1 MQKTGNFFFPGDR
14 GTQRKIFFCGQR
26 LGEKKDKEK
35 NRRKERK
42 KKKKKNVKHRPSM
55 VLSHTDPNL
64 EGSRPWQLS
73 WPCARLGGQTR
84 LHPGRKPPGWRREL
98 ALV

>member
-1 MQKTGNFFFPGDR
+1 MQKTGNFFFSG
-14 GTQRKIFFCGQR
+14 GQR
-26 LGEKKDKEK
+26 DTEENLFLWAEAGGKKEKEK

-42 KKKKKNVKHRPSM
+42 KNAKHRPSM
-55 VLSHTDPNL
+55 VISHTDPNL

-84 LHPGRKPPGWRREL
+84 LHPWR
-98 ALV
+98 